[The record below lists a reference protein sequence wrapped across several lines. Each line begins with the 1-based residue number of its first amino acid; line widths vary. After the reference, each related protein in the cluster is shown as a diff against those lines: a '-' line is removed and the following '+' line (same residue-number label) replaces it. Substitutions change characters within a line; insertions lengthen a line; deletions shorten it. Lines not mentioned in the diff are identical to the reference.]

1 VSLGRCQ
8 ALNETI
14 LKQLVR
20 IESTEGLRL
29 TLHVKPTAG
38 G

>member
-1 VSLGRCQ
+1 VSLGRGQ